1 MLSALSR
8 TVSIIDLAC
17 ADKKA
22 PDLSALVHVPMVTV
36 DPNQDASSHEFV
48 MSVRPSYHVVN
59 QALFDVMDSFSFS
72 KVAVVY
78 DGRNKFVL
86 LVLNSKIC
94 PFFSHGNNFSF
105 LSPSK
110 R

>member
-17 ADKKA
+17 EDKKA
-22 PDLSALVHVPMVTV
+22 LDLSAVVHVPMVTV
-36 DPNQDASSHEFV
+36 DPNQDTSLHEFV
-48 MSVRPSYHVVN
+48 MSVRPSHHVIN

-78 DGRNKFVL
+78 DGKDKFVPL
-86 LVLNSKIC
+86 LLLK
-94 PFFSHGNNFSF
+94 F
-105 LSPSK
+105 
-110 R
+110 